1 MLRCLAVVWLHHC
14 LANTK
19 LTGPLS
25 WELSRRGADVR
36 DNCSHRQG
44 CTKILAQV
52 FCQWPT
58 PPSCFM
64 GVCHPQRPQWTA
76 PPPSPGWQQIC
87 QTSCPFAWY
96 CQPGLVKQEADS
108 VAGGENS
115 SYLSTWHL
123 CQNVRPRDIPRA
135 AGLLAKET
143 RRMVE
148 AGACCHRWDNLPKP
162 GNQKPPLPLFI
173 QDHFLHEHWHLSRGG
188 LFPLLISWPI
198 PSQSVIHCFYRNLSV
213 CHVLPAA
220 HNPAADQSIFHFTSL
235 LPKWKWNDFH
245 RKNTEPSLP
254 HLCCFFPQLSKT
266 IWKLWRK
273 KEREQRK
280 NKQGHINIQPITAS
294 VMLFQNIIL
303 TLWILLLVA
312 DLQVVKN
319 SPSVSNL
326 AWQNNKHLSV
336 CLEVPSVLVI
346 SLSLGP
352 AEAHFAAP
360 IPED

>member
-25 WELSRRGADVR
+25 WELSRRGADVW

-64 GVCHPQRPQWTA
+64 GVCHPQRPQWTE
-76 PPPSPGWQQIC
+76 PPPLQSPGWQQIC
-87 QTSCPFAWY
+87 QTSCPFTWY

-115 SYLSTWHL
+115 SYLSTWRP

-162 GNQKPPLPLFI
+162 GNQEPPLPLFI
-173 QDHFLHEHWHLSRGG
+173 QDHFLHEYWHLSSGG

-198 PSQSVIHCFYRNLSV
+198 PSQSVIHCFHRNLSV
-213 CHVLPAA
+213 CYVLPAA
-220 HNPAADQSIFHFTSL
+220 HNPAADQSLNLSLHFPSPEMKMKWFPSKKYWTLSPPFTLLFSTTFKNNMEITKKEKESRGKINKDILIFSQYLPAWCYFKILSL
-235 LPKWKWNDFH
+235 QCEF
-245 RKNTEPSLP
+245 
-254 HLCCFFPQLSKT
+254 CCLWQICRLSKT
-266 IWKLWRK
+266 VLPFQISLGKI
-273 KEREQRK
+273 
-280 NKQGHINIQPITAS
+280 INI
-294 VMLFQNIIL
+294 
-303 TLWILLLVA
+303 LVFA
-312 DLQVVKN
+312 WKCQVY
-319 SPSVSNL
+319 
-326 AWQNNKHLSV
+326 W
-336 CLEVPSVLVI
+336 
-346 SLSLGP
+346 
-352 AEAHFAAP
+352 
-360 IPED
+360 